1 MMTRLTKRIQRL
13 EETIVTRTPIEPVYL
28 KFTPEARAE
37 ALDVLH
43 ETMNPVAWEEF
54 MVEKGFSEGDICPHT
69 VPAVHLGTSDVS
81 EFDAVSHEP
90 QPCCGRIPL
99 TLVEMDG
106 QLLKATAATTE

>member
-28 KFTPEARAE
+28 KFTPEEWAE

-43 ETMNPVAWEEF
+43 EAMNPVAWEEF

-106 QLLKATAATTE
+106 QLLKATAVTTE